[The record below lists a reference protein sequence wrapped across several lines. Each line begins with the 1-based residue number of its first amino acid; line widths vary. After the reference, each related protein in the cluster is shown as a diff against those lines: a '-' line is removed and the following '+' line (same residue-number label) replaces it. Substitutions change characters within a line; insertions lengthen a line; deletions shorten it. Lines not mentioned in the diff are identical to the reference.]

1 MEMVVDRKWKKP
13 DYVIGQM
20 FIDGEY
26 VCDTLEDTDRG
37 LDQSMKEITIRRDKV
52 YGRTAIPTGKYKID
66 MDTVSPRFGK
76 VSFYKEVCDGK
87 VPRVMDVKG
96 FDGVL
101 LHSGND
107 ASDSSG
113 CVLLGQNKAK
123 GKVLNSRVA
132 FKKVYAILKNAHD
145 AGEEIWLTIK

>member
-26 VCDTLEDTDRG
+26 VCDTLEDCDRG
-37 LDQSMKEITIRRDKV
+37 LNQSMSEITIRRDKI
-52 YGRTAIPTGKYKID
+52 YGKTAIPTGRYRID

-87 VPRVMDVKG
+87 VPRIMDVKG

-132 FKKVYAILKNAHD
+132 FKKVYTILKNAHD